1 MDAKLKRKGEGLED
15 VNGIASRISRQLVAK
30 TRKHS
35 NQTSL
40 FVESDGL
47 GYGFSSWE

>member
-1 MDAKLKRKGEGLED
+1 VDAKLERKREGLED
-15 VNGIASRISRQLVAK
+15 ANGIASRISRQLVAK

-40 FVESDGL
+40 FVGSDGPRH
-47 GYGFSSWE
+47 GFSS